1 MNSTDKTINSTTNTD
16 AGTQTSVAPPSV
28 IKTLTHHGG
37 IIQQAPASASVS
49 DNETPGKTYY
59 IFLVSYLVL
68 LSAFG
73 SFVNDMYIPSLPEMR
88 RFFATTVS
96 EVQLGLTTG
105 MIGLSV
111 GQLLMG
117 PLSDR
122 YGRKPV
128 LLISMLI
135 FMAGAIASVYSPNIQ
150 AFLGWRFVQGTGASG
165 AYFLARTVPADIYG
179 GRQLAKIMALV
190 GAINGFAPASAPVL
204 GGFLAGTIHWQGIFW
219 VLSGFAALLI
229 LISFFFKET
238 LPPDKREKGKL
249 IDVFAEYLP
258 LLRNR
263 QFMTHVLLKGV
274 ALGLLFAYTS
284 SAPFI
289 IQNVYHFSQLDFG
302 LFMGFNALFAAAGS
316 VIALKFKVL
325 KDAAWVGGWVLMIS
339 TVVEALALFLV
350 HDFWA
355 YEIGML
361 PLIFSL
367 GMIFTVGNTLAM
379 NEGRSNAGAASAIL
393 GIGGYVFG
401 AAVSPLVGI
410 GDILHSTAVVYL
422 VMALLTLICS
432 YGTRRLAPDLT

>member
-1 MNSTDKTINSTTNTD
+1 MS
-16 AGTQTSVAPPSV
+16 QP
-28 IKTLTHHGG
+28 
-37 IIQQAPASASVS
+37 PASSSAAQT
-49 DNETPGKTYY
+49 DDLLPGGKSYY
-59 IFLVSYLVL
+59 FFLVAYLVL
-68 LSAFG
+68 MSAFG

-122 YGRKPV
+122 YGRKPI
-128 LLISMLI
+128 LLISMLVFI
-135 FMAGAIASVYSPNIQ
+135 GGAVASVYSPNIQ
-150 AFLGWRFVQGTGASG
+150 TFLGWRFVQGCGASG

-219 VLSGFAALLI
+219 VLSGFAGLLI
-229 LISFFFKET
+229 AISFFFKET

-249 IDVFAEYLP
+249 IDIFKEYLP
-258 LLRNR
+258 LFKNR
-263 QFMTHVLLKGV
+263 AFMTHVMLKGV

-289 IQNVYHFSQLDFG
+289 IQDVYHYSQLDFG

-316 VIALKFKVL
+316 IIALRFKVL

-355 YEIGML
+355 FEVGML
-361 PLIFSL
+361 PVIFSL

-410 GDILHSTAVVYL
+410 GDILHSTAVVFI
-422 VMALLTLICS
+422 VMAFLTLICS
-432 YGTRRLAPDLT
+432 YGTRRLAPDLL

>member
-1 MNSTDKTINSTTNTD
+1 MYMITSDKTISTT
-16 AGTQTSVAPPSV
+16 AAPAPSTSPSPSV
-28 IKTLTHHGG
+28 P
-37 IIQQAPASASVS
+37 QQGDVPSRS
-49 DNETPGKTYY
+49 YY

-73 SFVNDMYIPSLPEMR
+73 SFVNDMYLPSLPEMK
-88 RFFATTVS
+88 RFFATSVS

-105 MIGLSV
+105 MLGLAV
-111 GQLLMG
+111 GQLILG

-128 LLISMLI
+128 LVVSMLI
-135 FMAGAIASVYSPNIQ
+135 FIGGAIASVYSPTIEV
-150 AFLGWRFVQGTGASG
+150 FLGWRFVQGLGASG
-165 AYFLARTVPADIYG
+165 AYFLARTIPADKYG
-179 GRQLAKIMALV
+179 GKALAKIMALV

-219 VLSGFAALLI
+219 VLSGFSAFLI
-229 LISFFFKET
+229 LVGFFFKET
-238 LPPDKREKGKL
+238 LPKANRAKG
-249 IDVFAEYLP
+249 DFWAVFKEYMP

-263 QFMTHVLLKGV
+263 QFMTHVMLKGV

-289 IQNVYHFSQLDFG
+289 IQDVYHYSQLDFG

-316 VIALKFKVL
+316 IIALRFRVL
-325 KDAAWVGGWVLMIS
+325 KDAAWVGGWVLMLS
-339 TVVEALALFLV
+339 SFVEAMVLFFV

-355 YEIGML
+355 YEVGLL
-361 PLIFSL
+361 PFIFSM

-393 GIGGYVFG
+393 GIGGYIFG
-401 AAVSPLVGI
+401 GIVSPLVGL
-410 GDILHSTAVVYL
+410 GNILHSTAIVFL
-422 VMALLTLICS
+422 VMASLTLICS
-432 YGTRRLAPDLT
+432 YGTRKLAPDLIN

>member
-1 MNSTDKTINSTTNTD
+1 MDTTNKP
-16 AGTQTSVAPPSV
+16 V
-28 IKTLTHHGG
+28 LTP
-37 IIQQAPASASVS
+37 PASAATAS
-49 DNETPGKTYY
+49 DLYPHGKSYY

-128 LLISMLI
+128 LIISMLV
-135 FMAGAIASVYSPNIQ
+135 FMGGAIASVYSPNIET
-150 AFLGWRFVQGTGASG
+150 FLGWRFVQGCGASG

-219 VLSGFAALLI
+219 VLSGFAAVLI
-229 LISFFFKET
+229 VICFFFKES
-238 LPPDKREKGKL
+238 LPPDRREKGKL
-249 IDVFAEYLP
+249 IDVFKEYVP

-263 QFMTHVLLKGV
+263 QFMTHVMLKGV

-289 IQNVYHFSQLDFG
+289 IQDVYHYSQLDFG

-339 TVVEALALFLV
+339 TVVEALCLFLV

-355 YEIGML
+355 YEVGML

-393 GIGGYVFG
+393 GVGGYVFG

-422 VMALLTLICS
+422 VMAFLTLVCS
-432 YGTRRLAPDLT
+432 YGTRRLAPDLV

>member
-1 MNSTDKTINSTTNTD
+1 MQPANNNQQPTTGNQQPTTSHQPPVAATQPPATATIPMNY
-16 AGTQTSVAPPSV
+16 P
-28 IKTLTHHGG
+28 HGK
-37 IIQQAPASASVS
+37 S
-49 DNETPGKTYY
+49 YY

-111 GQLLMG
+111 GQIIMG

-128 LLISMLI
+128 LLVSMLI
-135 FMAGAIASVYSPNIQ
+135 FMGGAIASVYSPNIQ
-150 AFLGWRFVQGTGASG
+150 TFLGWRFVQGAGASG

-229 LISFFFKET
+229 LVSFFLKES
-238 LPPDKREKGKL
+238 LPPASRIKGKL
-249 IDVFAEYLP
+249 VDMFEEYKP
-258 LLRNR
+258 LLHNR

-289 IQNVYHFSQLDFG
+289 IQDIYHYSQLDFG

-316 VIALKFKVL
+316 IIALKFKVL

-339 TVVEALALFLV
+339 TVVEALILFFV

-355 YEIGML
+355 YEVGLL

-393 GIGGYVFG
+393 GVGGYVFG

-410 GDILHSTAVVYL
+410 GDILHSTAIVFL
-422 VMALLTLICS
+422 VMAFLTLICS
-432 YGTRRLAPDLT
+432 YGTRKLAPDLL